1 MESGLK
7 RALKGGWGG
16 SKFPIFIPL
25 EVRVRYEGC
34 VGQRTP
40 FSMAGYPRE
49 SETTA
54 IFERLRCFS
63 GSERHLRR
71 HGLLRQLFLKAIFF
85 SKLLQQ
91 PEISRELS
99 ALGEAPAPV

>member
-1 MESGLK
+1 M
-7 RALKGGWGG
+7 GG

-54 IFERLRCFS
+54 LKGCVVFLAL
-63 GSERHLRR
+63 RHLRR